1 MILIDVQIPV
11 LDRIYDFE
19 LDEDSMAGVL
29 MEEII
34 ALISKKEH
42 LTVNG
47 GKEMYLYS
55 LGQENVLKNDR
66 TLRQQGIC
74 DGDRL
79 ILI

>member
-42 LTVNG
+42 LTVNE

>member
-34 ALISKKEH
+34 ALIAKKEH
-42 LTVNG
+42 LTVNE

-55 LGQENVLKNDR
+55 LGQENVLKKDR